1 MGIDRVKVA
10 DGFFECTDEERAA
23 FEAGIKL
30 GTICHQF
37 VGTPISRENVSLLE
51 KAIAEGTKI
60 QPFVEDANIQISKKE
75 LKSKKGEFDYVSL
88 SGNMLKVRLVIVYGD
103 VRLTAGMKFIEKINY
118 PLMYIEKIERLG
130 KKSK

>member
-1 MGIDRVKVA
+1 
-10 DGFFECTDEERAA
+10 
-23 FEAGIKL
+23 
-30 GTICHQF
+30 
-37 VGTPISRENVSLLE
+37 
-51 KAIAEGTKI
+51 
-60 QPFVEDANIQISKKE
+60 
-75 LKSKKGEFDYVSL
+75 VSL